1 MARTK
6 ASVSSAKQ
14 TTTKRS
20 RSDSEIVNSELANLK
35 SPRME
40 IPVHKPMGE
49 KQINSL
55 SSALRDIPRSDVGKA
70 MRARIDALEAKEKEE
85 EITPAQWFAQERAR
99 LEKIDKERKE
109 REAEVQKAKHVTF
122 LTLETEV
129 QKEKEKTIR
138 EVIDSSDE
146 EEIQTK
152 VSELKLLRQQTILQ
166 QDMDP
171 IFELFWK
178 EKCLPFGWKHEVHDG
193 INVYIRPNAKYIG
206 GERNKDYFFDT
217 RLIMVAVEF
226 ANYPPGIIQNI
237 VEPVPV
243 APVAP
248 VATVV
253 KTYSK
258 AESKGEKEEPKVE
271 PKEEPKED
279 PKEDNA
285 SDVGDHMAVSSVS
298 SDSPVSPKPAS
309 QVVQVATAQA
319 SQAVQVATQATQA
332 SQATPP
338 VPLPKMDLK
347 DVSFSQILPK
357 KKISSVLRETWF
369 RQHKIE
375 LNYHISIVPPSE
387 QPPAD
392 KPVDAPWVKFYI
404 ITITDDDMNTLGAH
418 VVCGKKQVHTLKLKI
433 NTVPFHPSQP
443 KTPILGVFFK
453 LLADFRFVASLFLI
467 NQV

>member
-6 ASVSSAKQ
+6 SSINGAKQ

-20 RSDSEIVNSELANLK
+20 RSDSEVANSELFNLK

-40 IPVHKPMGE
+40 IPVVTHKPMGE

-55 SSALRDIPRSDVGKA
+55 SSALRATLSPSATKQPKA
-70 MRARIDALEAKEKEE
+70 
-85 EITPAQWFAQERAR
+85 
-99 LEKIDKERKE
+99 
-109 REAEVQKAKHVTF
+109 
-122 LTLETEV
+122 
-129 QKEKEKTIR
+129 EKTIR
-138 EVIDSSDE
+138 EVVDSSDE
-146 EEIQTK
+146 ESQNELKQQIQTK
-152 VSELKLLRQQTILQ
+152 ISELKLLRQQTILQ
-166 QDMDP
+166 QDTDP

-226 ANYPPGIIQNI
+226 ANYPPGFIQNI
-237 VEPVPV
+237 VEPAPVVPV
-243 APVAP
+243 AAPVAP
-248 VATVV
+248 VTTVV

-258 AESKGEKEEPKVE
+258 GEPKVE
-271 PKEEPKED
+271 SKE
-279 PKEDNA
+279 EDNA

-298 SDSPVSPKPAS
+298 SDSPKPVVAQAS
-309 QVVQVATAQA
+309 QVVQAASAQA
-319 SQAVQVATQATQA
+319 SQAVAPV
-332 SQATPP
+332 SQTSSTPP

-347 DVSFSQILPK
+347 DVSFSQIVPK

-387 QPPAD
+387 NPPAD
-392 KPVDAPWVKFYI
+392 KPADAPWVKAYI

>member
-55 SSALRDIPRSDVGKA
+55 SSALRDLPRSDVGKA

-85 EITPAQWFAQERAR
+85 EITVEQLFSDARAR
-99 LEKIDKERKE
+99 LEKADKEREE

-226 ANYPPGIIQNI
+226 ANYPPGFIQNI
-237 VEPVPV
+237 VEPTPVVPV
-243 APVAP
+243 APVT
-248 VATVV
+248 TVV
-253 KTYSK
+253 KTYS
-258 AESKGEKEEPKVE
+258 KVE

-298 SDSPVSPKPAS
+298 SDSPKPVVAQAS

-319 SQAVQVATQATQA
+319 SQATLL
-332 SQATPP
+332 